1 MVKMAHGENDF
12 KRDRTFG
19 INHKKEEYFR
29 LYFCRKRSLINIILV
44 KKNYFVQRFLKYE
57 DATWIIVETTV
68 TSERAPNSMLEF
80 SHMGKSPYRLSR
92 HISAY
97 INKTTALFSILDRE
111 NKYCSFV

>member
-12 KRDRTFG
+12 KKDRTYG
-19 INHKKEEYFR
+19 INPKKEEYFR

-44 KKNYFVQRFLKYE
+44 KKKNYFVQRFLKYE

-80 SHMGKSPYRLSR
+80 SHGQITVSTFTPYICI
-92 HISAY
+92 HQQD
-97 INKTTALFSILDRE
+97 N
-111 NKYCSFV
+111 SFI